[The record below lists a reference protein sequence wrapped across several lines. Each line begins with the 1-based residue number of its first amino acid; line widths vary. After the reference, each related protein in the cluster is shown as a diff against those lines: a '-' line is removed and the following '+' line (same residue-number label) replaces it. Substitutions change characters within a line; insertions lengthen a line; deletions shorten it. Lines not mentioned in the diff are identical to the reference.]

1 MLQSTQNQGNAPK
14 YSPSPNTFTP
24 PKNIS
29 SSMEQATIGRS
40 VVIKGEVS
48 GAESL
53 YVDGRI
59 EGTVN
64 FADSRVTIGRS
75 GVIVANINAKE
86 VVIMGTVTGNIH
98 CTDRLDIRSEGS
110 LTGDVVTPRICV
122 EDGAVLKGG
131 VEVRCRTTD
140 RKSAVEDGRKL
151 QSPLKPRRQ
160 PPPQPERD
168 VGHAVIRQQGHVQ
181 RVELRTSPRK
191 WALRIRSSVPF
202 IFHLLNSLFLFRFV
216 LFQIKRGRIHAV
228 AQARRRWTVGKTC
241 PRCAL
246 QRAQRASVRTMP

>member
-1 MLQSTQNQGNAPK
+1 MLQSTQNPSNAPK
-14 YSPSPNTFTP
+14 FSPSPNSYTP

-64 FADSRVTIGRS
+64 FADSRVTVGRS

-122 EDGAVLKGG
+122 EDGAVLKGA
-131 VEVRCRTTD
+131 VEVRAEQHQNEKAQSKTGEVA
-140 RKSAVEDGRKL
+140 KSPE
-151 QSPLKPRRQ
+151 
-160 PPPQPERD
+160 PPKAAAAAA
-168 VGHAVIRQQGHVQ
+168 G
-181 RVELRTSPRK
+181 TS
-191 WALRIRSSVPF
+191 ATLSSGSKVMYSES
-202 IFHLLNSLFLFRFV
+202 N
-216 LFQIKRGRIHAV
+216 
-228 AQARRRWTVGKTC
+228 
-241 PRCAL
+241 
-246 QRAQRASVRTMP
+246 